1 MAPRTHPLAAPPIPA
16 PTRAP
21 TPAPDDAHPQLRTA
35 ARRRGVAGGTG
46 GIGAEVAVPSFSA
59 DAAGASA

>member
-1 MAPRTHPLAAPPIPA
+1 MAPRTHPLAAPPIP
-16 PTRAP
+16 AP